1 MGGARLLLPAFL
13 LRVPALPYW
22 GVWGAALAALCGS
35 SLFQTLRRSRR
46 QKQHLKKQFGTS
58 DLQEIKAQAD
68 TYIELLEVRDKTQE
82 QLQEKRKAA
91 DALYAELLSNEQA
104 FLLEVRRFAPDACD
118 LASADRLL
126 RDCAIRRKALHGAQ
140 AAARSAQ
147 QQLDQLQREGPD
159 PGRPSTVQLTEAALR
174 ESGAHVEEDRLI
186 RRAEEILSELNAQS
200 QSDAPAL
207 LYLSVRLALLEL
219 SLPQETSVPWIL
231 EDLLTDLDASSAAAL
246 LSWLK
251 KSAVHRQILL
261 FTGDHRPAA
270 FFAGDRE
277 VSAQQL
283 TEDRFQV

>member
-1 MGGARLLLPAFL
+1 M
-13 LRVPALPYW
+13 
-22 GVWGAALAALCGS
+22 
-35 SLFQTLRRSRR
+35 LFRS
-46 QKQHLKKQFGTS
+46 
-58 DLQEIKAQAD
+58 
-68 TYIELLEVRDKTQE
+68 
-82 QLQEKRKAA
+82 
-91 DALYAELLSNEQA
+91 
-104 FLLEVRRFAPDACD
+104 
-118 LASADRLL
+118 
-126 RDCAIRRKALHGAQ
+126 
-140 AAARSAQ
+140 
-147 QQLDQLQREGPD
+147 
-159 PGRPSTVQLTEAALR
+159 
-174 ESGAHVEEDRLI
+174 DRLI